1 MNDTSARMNDM
12 TTVRLVFRGRTVGV
26 EHVEGVTKVVI
37 GTNIVTLYF
46 SEGKVLM
53 VIPLDAIESI
63 SYPENLS

>member
-1 MNDTSARMNDM
+1 MNEM
-12 TTVRLVFRGRTVGV
+12 TTVRLAFRGRGV
-26 EHVEGVTKVVI
+26 EHVEGVTKVVL